1 MVQPWSL
8 YPEIAAE
15 VLSCAGKL
23 KKRGVLIACLTSA
36 DSAPEE
42 FIKVSDAS
50 FFMRTG
56 IFGRLTGISKKD
68 AARLCP
74 ENIFLGSDYAEF
86 VPLFDGLLGKRG
98 IDHVLV
104 VGGFKEDCVLAVAK
118 SLCRI
123 SRIKG
128 LKIRLVERLLM
139 SGYKPYSG
147 REFPNRIASYSQASG
162 CDISVLKSDPEAI
175 YLKYFK

>member
-8 YPEIAAE
+8 YPEIAEE

-23 KKRGVLIACLTSA
+23 RARGVFVACLTDA
-36 DSAPEE
+36 DNVPER
-42 FIKVSDAS
+42 FVKASDMS

-56 IFGRLTGISKKD
+56 LFARLTGISKKE
-68 AARLCP
+68 ASRLCP
-74 ENIFLGSDYAEF
+74 EFVFLDSDYAKF
-86 VPLFDGLLGKRG
+86 VPLFDNVLEKRG

-104 VGGFKEDCVLAVAK
+104 VGGFKEACVLSVAK
-118 SLCRI
+118 SLCRL

-139 SGYKPYSG
+139 SGYRPYSG
-147 REFPNRIASYSQASG
+147 LDLPKRLVSYSQASG
-162 CDISVLKSDPEAI
+162 CDISVLKSDPEFI
-175 YLKYFK
+175 YLKYFR